1 MNESRPT
8 TRASAPLPWTT
19 LAFVLLASCVV
30 LFIVAPL
37 VGMFLASSPDEIATA
52 ASESEVRDSVVLT
65 LTAALWATIACTLGG
80 IPLAYLLA
88 RRRFFGRS
96 TLLALIDLPI
106 IVPHTTAGI
115 ALLTV
120 IGRNSFFG
128 STFGSLVGTPAGIS
142 VAMAFVSVPFLINAA
157 NNGFASVPVHLEN
170 AARTLGA
177 SPLRVFFTISAPMAW
192 RHLLSGMIMMWA
204 RGISEFGAVVI
215 IAYHP
220 MTTPT
225 LVYERFNDYGLDHA
239 RSAAIVLLIIC
250 VLIFAALRFIAGR
263 GRTGGRP

>member
-1 MNESRPT
+1 MTPATHSEGGFG
-8 TRASAPLPWTT
+8 PLPWTT
-19 LAFVLLASCVV
+19 LVFTFLAACVV
-30 LFIVAPL
+30 LFIIAPL
-37 VGMFLASSPDEIATA
+37 AGMFLSSSPGEIAGA
-52 ASESEVRDSVVLT
+52 AAEAEVRDSVALT
-65 LTAALWATIACTLGG
+65 LRAALWSTVACALGG

-120 IGRNSFFG
+120 IGRESLFG
-128 STFGSLVGTPAGIS
+128 SAFGSLVGTEAGIS
-142 VAMAFVSVPFLINAA
+142 AAMAFVSVPFLVNAA
-157 NNGFASVPVHLEN
+157 HNGFASVPVHLEN

-177 SPLRVFFTISAPMAW
+177 SPARVFFTVSLPMSW
-192 RHLLSGMIMMWA
+192 RNVLTGMIMMWA

-225 LVYERFNDYGLDHA
+225 LVFERFNDYGLDHA
-239 RSAAIVLLIIC
+239 RSAAIVLLVIC
-250 VLIFAALRFIAGR
+250 VVIFAALRFLAGR
-263 GRTGGRP
+263 GGTGGRV